1 MIPLKGVSRGD
12 ERIWKRDRE
21 TCSRQVFGKYCDNV
35 GDYDRTGGRS
45 QLRSC
50 ATRLSRR
57 LNFERCSATDLNLIR
72 TKIPGLVAGLKG
84 ACLHEIST
92 LRTPLSPVEAAT
104 PGVCT
109 RVETRVIYTRLNV
122 YSHFNIVLY
131 SLSREET
138 ISI

>member
-1 MIPLKGVSRGD
+1 MEEGSGNLFAAS
-12 ERIWKRDRE
+12 IWKIL
-21 TCSRQVFGKYCDNV
+21 RQCWG
-35 GDYDRTGGRS
+35 
-45 QLRSC
+45 LRSGGWTFSIKKLRD
-50 ATRLSRR
+50 AVR

-72 TKIPGLVAGLKG
+72 TKIPGLVAALKG

-92 LRTPLSPVEAAT
+92 LRTPLSLVEAAT